1 MLTARRNYETD
12 AISNN
17 RHGELSTAPAAENTM
32 KKPTLS
38 REEADE
44 LIRWAVRDQVDA
56 RPLRALVF
64 GPAQLRERSASES
77 LKTAAKQ

>member
-1 MLTARRNYETD
+1 MRQTRFRTTITGSYP
-12 AISNN
+12 
-17 RHGELSTAPAAENTM
+17 RPQHPENTV

-56 RPLRALVF
+56 GPLRALVF
-64 GPAQLRERSASES
+64 GAAQLRERSASES
-77 LKTAAKQ
+77 PKTAAKQ